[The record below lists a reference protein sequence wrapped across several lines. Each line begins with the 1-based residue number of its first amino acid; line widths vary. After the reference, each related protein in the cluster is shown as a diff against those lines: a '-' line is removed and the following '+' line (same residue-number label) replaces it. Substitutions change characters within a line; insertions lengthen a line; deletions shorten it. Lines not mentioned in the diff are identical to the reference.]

1 MEMGQAYTFHQGQV
15 TFTSKFYETNM
26 VDIWLD
32 YEQNMNVSSIWWGT
46 IFADRNLTA
55 MQKEGGNMGR
65 PGKPGA
71 VPAVSWWQVG
81 DDVLAMTEGP
91 GGERIDVHKMVH
103 LGRYQ
108 YEDDFGAG
116 WHTESGPSH
125 EAIGPDGSIYSTA
138 NFYRDIDEEMME
150 SKVGEGFTRQ
160 ASVFSRAEG
169 RVQSGRRHQQ
179 EGDHRRVPLHHRQPL
194 PLHGPGSQVSSH
206 RGQAEAHALQ

>member
-1 MEMGQAYTFHQGQV
+1 
-15 TFTSKFYETNM
+15 M

-55 MQKEGGNMGR
+55 MQKEGGNVGR

-103 LGRYQ
+103 LGGYH

-150 SKVGEGFTRQ
+150 SKRVVYRVDAVTSKREIIGGFPYTT
-160 ASVFSRAEG
+160 AN
-169 RVQSGRRHQQ
+169 
-179 EGDHRRVPLHHRQPL
+179 L
-194 PLHGPGSQVSSH
+194 PLCTGMG
-206 RGQAEAHALQ
+206 